1 MYSMYR
7 DYEIL
12 QTVMLIVRCAASSAL
27 CLSFTRGFL
36 KEKNGRRSTFAV
48 WHIIYMLGALVLYYA
63 FNTVNVLQNIIC
75 TVLRIVFLL
84 ILQRLLFHK
93 AGAINWFTVCS
104 FLVGRTLT
112 VSIMAVLVYRILGD
126 THIDI
131 LYGISERVEMNSE
144 QFLIE
149 YGHTVLFVLDA
160 ITSVIAA
167 VGFILALKLYLSI
180 IKKSF
185 RKKDHRLQ
193 RKESVF
199 LIFPLAASFCISITV
214 RMMEF
219 TENPEIYSDIFDVVP
234 FTIFFIPFV
243 DFLLLCT
250 NIASVILFQSL
261 VEYNEE
267 KNKRDL
273 LESQISRMESE
284 IKEIQDIYSD
294 IRGLRHDMKNHITD
308 ISMYVKKALGKDDP
322 IIEGYIGKM
331 TETVDRLDFS
341 FNTGNPITD
350 IIVHQKGMEAEKRGI
365 SFASDFSFPLK
376 GKIDVY
382 DMGIILNNALENA
395 VEACESL
402 KEPYIFLRSYTKG
415 NLFFIE
421 SENNFSGEIEL
432 GAETGLPLTSKKKPE
447 SHGFGL
453 SNIRRTAE
461 KYMGDIDIS
470 TEKRDGERIF
480 TLTVMLN
487 TDSALKN

>member
-1 MYSMYR
+1 MYNMSYC
-7 DYEIL
+7 YEIL
-12 QTVMLIVRCAASSAL
+12 SAVMLVVRCAASSAL
-27 CLSFTRGFL
+27 CLSYTRSFL
-36 KEKNGRRSTFAV
+36 KEKNNRRSTSAV
-48 WHIIYMLGALVLYYA
+48 WHIIYILGALALYYA
-63 FNTVNVLQNIIC
+63 FNTVNVFQNIIC
-75 TVLRIVFLL
+75 TVLKIVFLM
-84 ILQRLLFHK
+84 ILQRLLFHNG
-93 AGAINWFTVCS
+93 GAINWFTVFS

-112 VSIMAVLVYRILGD
+112 LSIISVLVYRIMGD

-131 LYGISERVEMNSE
+131 LYGIAEIAEMDSE

-149 YGHTVLFVLDA
+149 YGHIVLFVLNA
-160 ITSVIAA
+160 VTSVIAA
-167 VGFILALKLYLSI
+167 VGFILMLKLYLSI

-199 LIFPLAASFCISITV
+199 LIFPLAASLCISITV

-219 TENPEIYSDIFDVVP
+219 TEKPEIYSDIFDVVP
-234 FTIFFIPFV
+234 VTIFFIPFV
-243 DFLLLCT
+243 DFLLLGT

-284 IKEIQDIYSD
+284 IKEMQDIYSD

-308 ISMYVKKALGKDDP
+308 ISMYVKKVLGKDDP
-322 IIEGYIGKM
+322 IVEDYIGKM

-365 SFASDFSFPLK
+365 SFMSDFSFPVK
-376 GKIDVY
+376 GNIDVY

-395 VEACESL
+395 VEACEGL
-402 KEPYIFLRSYTKG
+402 MEPYIFLRSYTKG

-432 GAETGLPLTSKKKPE
+432 GGETGLPLTSKKNPD
-447 SHGFGL
+447 SHGLGL

-470 TEKRDGERIF
+470 TVKKDGERIF

-487 TDSALKN
+487 TDSALKK

>member
-1 MYSMYR
+1 MYNMRYY
-7 DYEIL
+7 YEIL
-12 QTVMLIVRCAASSAL
+12 STVMLVVRCTASSAL
-27 CLSFTRGFL
+27 CLSFTRSFL
-36 KEKNGRRSTFAV
+36 KAKNGRCSTFAV

-63 FNTVNVLQNIIC
+63 FDTVNVFQNIIC
-75 TVLRIVFLL
+75 LALKIVFLI
-84 ILQRLLFHK
+84 ILQRLLFHNG
-93 AGAINWFTVCS
+93 GAINWFTVFS
-104 FLVGRTLT
+104 FLVGKTHT
-112 VSIMAVLVYRILGD
+112 ASITSVLIYRILGD

-131 LYGISERVEMNSE
+131 LFGISERVEMDSE

-149 YGHTVLFVLDA
+149 YGDTVLLILDT

-167 VGFILALKLYLSI
+167 VGFILMLKLYLSI

-193 RKESVF
+193 KKESVF
-199 LIFPLAASFCISITV
+199 LIFPLASSLCISITV

-234 FTIFFIPFV
+234 VTIFFIPFV
-243 DFLLLCT
+243 DFLLLGT
-250 NIASVILFQSL
+250 NIGAVILFQSL

-273 LESQISRMESE
+273 LESQVSRMESE

-294 IRGLRHDMKNHITD
+294 IRGLRHDMKNHIAD

-322 IIEGYIGKM
+322 IVEGYIGKM

-350 IIVHQKGMEAEKRGI
+350 IIVHQKCMEAEKRGI
-365 SFASDFSFPLK
+365 SFTSDFSFPLK
-376 GKIDVY
+376 GNIDVY

-432 GAETGLPLTSKKKPE
+432 GGETGLPLTSKKKPE

-470 TEKRDGERIF
+470 TEKRDGERVF

-487 TDSALKN
+487 TDPALKK

>member
-1 MYSMYR
+1 MYNNC
-7 DYEIL
+7 YEIL
-12 QTVMLIVRCAASSAL
+12 SAVTLVVRCAASSAL
-27 CLSFTRGFL
+27 CLSFTRSFL
-36 KEKNGRRSTFAV
+36 KAKNGRRSTFAV
-48 WHIIYMLGALVLYYA
+48 WHIIYILGALALYYA
-63 FNTVNVLQNIIC
+63 FNTVNVFQNIIC
-75 TVLRIVFLL
+75 VALRIAFLM
-84 ILQRLLFHK
+84 ILQRLLFHNG
-93 AGAINWFTVCS
+93 GAINWFTVFS

-112 VSIMAVLVYRILGD
+112 VSIMSVLVYRILGD
-126 THIDI
+126 THIYI
-131 LYGISERVEMNSE
+131 LYGIAEIAGTGSE
-144 QFLIE
+144 QFLLE
-149 YGHTVLFVLDA
+149 YADKVLFTLNV

-167 VGFILALKLYLSI
+167 VGFILTLRLYLNI

-199 LIFPLAASFCISITV
+199 LIFPLAASLCISITV

-234 FTIFFIPFV
+234 VTIFFIPFV
-243 DFLLLCT
+243 DLLLLGT
-250 NIASVILFQSL
+250 NIGAVILFQSL

-322 IIEGYIGKM
+322 IIDGYIGKM

-350 IIVHQKGMEAEKRGI
+350 IIVHQKCVEAEKRGI
-365 SFASDFSFPLK
+365 SFTSDFSFPLK
-376 GKIDVY
+376 GNIDVY

-432 GAETGLPLTSKKKPE
+432 GGETGLPLTSKKKPE

-470 TEKRDGERIF
+470 TEKRDGERVF

-487 TDSALKN
+487 TDPVLKN